1 MLKWIAVLTMLI
13 DHIGL
18 VMFPESEIWRIIGRV
33 AFPLYTYFLII
44 GMEKTRNRNQY
55 IERLLKIGVI
65 SQLPYYLIFQNLR
78 LNVIFTFIIA
88 ALCIYIFVEKWRCK
102 YVFLIASILIMPVS
116 NYLDYGYYG
125 IALCFLYYFFKDKP
139 VTLLV
144 SHLFLNIL
152 DMFIFDGSLLQLFSL
167 VGTILILNKSK
178 IPDIPIQRLFYQ
190 LFYPTHLFII
200 FLISTFRE

>member
-33 AFPLYTYFLII
+33 ALPLYSYFLII

-78 LNVIFTFIIA
+78 LNVIFTLIIA
-88 ALCIYIFVEKWRCK
+88 ALCIYIFEEKWRSK
-102 YVFLIASILIMPVS
+102 YVFLIATILILPVS
-116 NYLDYGYYG
+116 IYLDYGYYG

-152 DMFIFDGSLLQLFSL
+152 DMFIFEGSLLQLFSL
-167 VGTILILNKSK
+167 IGTILIMNKSK
-178 IPDIPIQRLFYQ
+178 IPDVPIQRLFYQ
-190 LFYPTHLFII
+190 LFYPIHLLII
-200 FLISTFRE
+200 FLISTFRG